1 MASTTAYI
9 VPHKTM
15 SDSQSV
21 NAIFI
26 VEVVWLVLSPVCEV
40 TELVIYPDKSSLR
53 VTIAQSNPALGAIHP
68 MLNIDVFFLVSYT
81 DEISAI

>member
-9 VPHKTM
+9 IPHKTM

-26 VEVVWLVLSPVCEV
+26 VEVVWLVLRP
-40 TELVIYPDKSSLR
+40 I
-53 VTIAQSNPALGAIHP
+53 
-68 MLNIDVFFLVSYT
+68 
-81 DEISAI
+81 